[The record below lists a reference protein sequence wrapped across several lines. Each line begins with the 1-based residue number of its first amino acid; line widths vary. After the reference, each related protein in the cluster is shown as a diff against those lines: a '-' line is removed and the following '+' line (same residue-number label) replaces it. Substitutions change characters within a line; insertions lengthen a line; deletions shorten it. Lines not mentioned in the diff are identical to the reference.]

1 MVPTI
6 NHWIG
11 QDDAIRRFKIAL
23 EASWNDGTKLP
34 HMLFIGC
41 PGTGK
46 TLLANLAAKEMGV
59 QLHERIAQVVNSM
72 GALNGL
78 LVRAND
84 KDIVFLDEI
93 HELLPSVQTLLYRAM
108 EGQRISLRTRDER
121 TLTMPLKNFTVIGAT
136 TDEYRLLSPLRQ
148 RFPVSIP
155 FTTYDEESLARI
167 TLQRAQLAEIDV
179 EPEIAPEIARRSKGT
194 PRLAIRLL
202 ESCHRYARSV
212 GDNRLTMDHFEA
224 TVALDNLDTLGLGL
238 DEQRFIK
245 FLTKRRGE
253 PVRLFTLEAAIGVHR
268 RTISDVIE
276 PFLIREGLIERTPQ
290 GRVITERGI
299 RHVEGSLEAEPV
311 SEGAS

>member
-1 MVPTI
+1 MAADHSRATFRVANDGGEEVTETLGMVPTI

-93 HELLPSVQTLLYRAM
+93 HELLPSV
-108 EGQRISLRTRDER
+108 
-121 TLTMPLKNFTVIGAT
+121 
-136 TDEYRLLSPLRQ
+136 
-148 RFPVSIP
+148 
-155 FTTYDEESLARI
+155 
-167 TLQRAQLAEIDV
+167 
-179 EPEIAPEIARRSKGT
+179 
-194 PRLAIRLL
+194 
-202 ESCHRYARSV
+202 
-212 GDNRLTMDHFEA
+212 
-224 TVALDNLDTLGLGL
+224 
-238 DEQRFIK
+238 
-245 FLTKRRGE
+245 
-253 PVRLFTLEAAIGVHR
+253 
-268 RTISDVIE
+268 
-276 PFLIREGLIERTPQ
+276 
-290 GRVITERGI
+290 
-299 RHVEGSLEAEPV
+299 
-311 SEGAS
+311 